1 MRDMLGREEVI
12 TVEKALELI
21 FKNFSSLFP
30 PEAKIKI
37 EDSYRRIISR
47 DIFSPEDL
55 PQFARSTVDGFA
67 VNSSDT
73 FGASEGMP
81 AYLNIAGE
89 ILMGKEPAFEIK
101 KSEAARIAT
110 GGMLPKGADSVVM
123 IEHVQQADEKSLR
136 PETGMIEVMKPAAP
150 GENVIQAGEDVRKH
164 DLILKKGHRLRPQD
178 TGALAGL
185 GITEI
190 FVYEKPKVSIIS
202 TGDEI
207 VPADNK
213 LKAGQVRDINSFNLA
228 GLISEAGGEPVKEG
242 IFRDEYNTIRNI
254 AEKALK
260 TSGMVLI
267 TGGSSVGTKDMTAK
281 IINDIG
287 KPGTLFH
294 GVSIKPGKPMIGGI
308 VNNKPV
314 FGLPGHP
321 AAITVCFEQFIEPV
335 IKKMTGL
342 SESRFGNIK
351 RSVIAKISR
360 NVASSSGREDHIR
373 VALEERDGEIWASP
387 ILGKSGLITTLVKAD
402 GIVVIPLRKL
412 GIEQGEVVEVR
423 LF

>member
-1 MRDMLGREEVI
+1 MLGREEVV

-21 FKNFSSLFP
+21 FKNFSPALP
-30 PEAKIKI
+30 PEVKIKI
-37 EDSYRRIISR
+37 EDFYQRILAR
-47 DIFSPEDL
+47 DICSPEDL

-67 VNSSDT
+67 VDSSDT
-73 FGASEGMP
+73 FGATEGLP
-81 AYLNIAGE
+81 SYLNVAGE
-89 ILMGKEPAFEIK
+89 ILMGEEPSFEIK
-101 KSEAARIAT
+101 KGTAAKIAT
-110 GGMLPKGADSVVM
+110 GGMLPKGADAVMM
-123 IEHVQQADEKSLR
+123 IEHVQQVDKKSLR
-136 PETGMIEVMKPAAP
+136 LETEMIEVMKPAAP
-150 GENVIQAGEDVRKH
+150 GENVIQAGEDVRKG

-178 TGALAGL
+178 AGALAGI

-190 FVYEKPKVSIIS
+190 FVYEKPVVSIIS

-207 VPADNK
+207 VPADSR
-213 LKAGQVRDINSFNLA
+213 LKPGQVRDINSFNLA
-228 GLISEAGGEPVKEG
+228 GLIAEAGGNPAKQG
-242 IFRDEYNTIRNI
+242 IFSDEYAVIRSI
-254 AEKALK
+254 VEKSLGD
-260 TSGMVLI
+260 SSMVLI
-267 TGGSSVGTKDMTAK
+267 SGGSSVGTKDMTAK
-281 IINDIG
+281 IINDVG

-308 VNNKPV
+308 VNNKPI

-321 AAITVCFEQFIEPV
+321 AAITVCFEQFIGPV
-335 IKKMTGL
+335 LTKLTGL
-342 SESRFGNIK
+342 SENKFRGRKSA
-351 RSVIAKISR
+351 VTAKMAK

-373 VALEERDGEIWASP
+373 VALEERGSEIWANP